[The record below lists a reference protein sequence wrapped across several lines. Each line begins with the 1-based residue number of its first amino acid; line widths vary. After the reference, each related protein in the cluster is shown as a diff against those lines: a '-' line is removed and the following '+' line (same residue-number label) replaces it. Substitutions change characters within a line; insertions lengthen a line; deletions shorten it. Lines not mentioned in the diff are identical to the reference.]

1 MMPINAIPF
10 VHNSRCFLR
19 PLFLV
24 VAACVGCFSLTEAQA
39 SRVPNADVEIDVDMD
54 GTPDDWFR
62 GSNTDYID
70 NDDSDGVGTHSL
82 QFRGPNT
89 DWRSSEFDVVAGE
102 TVTWSVDYKFLSSAS
117 GQIRADLRFF
127 EGPGNFNFQGE
138 DAVIIDVSNP
148 DAWQTL
154 GPRDI
159 VVPGVAG
166 VADIRV
172 SSFFGS
178 GFSGEVRLDNFSV
191 IPEPTALL
199 LVGLALVGLVG
210 RRRQTKTGV

>member
-1 MMPINAIPF
+1 MIQTISQLFPQK
-10 VHNSRCFLR
+10 SRCLR
-19 PLFLV
+19 ATISLFMAGCV
-24 VAACVGCFSLTEAQA
+24 VGFSLATAQA

-62 GSNTDYID
+62 GPNTDYVD
-70 NDDSDGVGTHSL
+70 NDDSNGVGTHSL

-102 TVTWSVDYKFLSSAS
+102 TISWSVDYKFLSSAS

-159 VVPGVAG
+159 AVPGVASF
-166 VADIRV
+166 ADIRV

-191 IPEPTALL
+191 IPEPSAILPS
-199 LVGLALVGLVG
+199 GLALAAVFGC
-210 RRRQTKTGV
+210 RRRFRSAA